1 MSLAAFENADSIFQN
16 LNPAE
21 SRMNLETRVQQHSG
35 STIDR
40 ASPAEACLLPLL
52 EALGWDGM
60 ERHLFEALPH
70 LEGIKGIFDL
80 RAVLTRLNFR
90 VTPTG
95 RSAKQLTAE
104 QFPCLVQHG
113 DNLLVG
119 LGRTS
124 DGRFQA
130 YSGEAHRT
138 VAIAF
143 SELKDAE
150 LFLIE
155 PDDSTESAGFQHW
168 SSRLFHQFR
177 GTVLSIMTVGLLSNI
192 LALGLPLF
200 VMSVYDKAIGAKS
213 VSVLVTLLIGITLV
227 LIMDWMV
234 RGTKSHLQ
242 AYLGARLD
250 AVVANTTFRHF
261 LHLPLPLISSAP
273 IGAQIT
279 RLKQFDGVR
288 DVFHGNLANALI
300 DLPFSVIFV
309 MVLGFIGGPL
319 ALLPAGLLVLYVLSA
334 MLIVPRMKQ
343 AINQAGDAKSR
354 MQNITVEILSKRK
367 AIRELSADDI
377 WVEKYRAISAD
388 FALKNLKTT
397 QLSQVMQVVS
407 QMFMTLCGIGVLGF
421 GAVLVMN
428 QDLSQG
434 ALIAVMALSWRA
446 LSPMHQAFLSVS
458 QLGQAQQTIER
469 INSLLKIEMERQP
482 GRLPSLHRQFQGTI
496 RFSNVVLR
504 YPSRQEPA
512 LRNFSL
518 QMEQGSVTA
527 ITGPSGCGK
536 TSLVR
541 AVLGLYRPQ
550 MGAVLVDDLDIRQLD
565 PGEWRNSIGYAPEHH
580 DFFYGTIAQNFRMAN
595 PQADNDQV
603 RKAFEEFG
611 LNAYGELLPQG
622 VETRLTGQLIEVLPD
637 NVKQRLL
644 LARAF
649 MRPAPIYLLDNPA
662 GNLDFEGD
670 KFLMKKIDQVRG
682 KSTVV
687 ITTYRPSH
695 MRMADNLVYMQNGMV
710 AMAGAPKDILE
721 DVLKQQSK

>member
-1 MSLAAFENADSIFQN
+1 
-16 LNPAE
+16 
-21 SRMNLETRVQQHSG
+21 
-35 STIDR
+35 
-40 ASPAEACLLPLL
+40 
-52 EALGWDGM
+52 
-60 ERHLFEALPH
+60 
-70 LEGIKGIFDL
+70 
-80 RAVLTRLNFR
+80 
-90 VTPTG
+90 
-95 RSAKQLTAE
+95 
-104 QFPCLVQHG
+104 
-113 DNLLVG
+113 
-119 LGRTS
+119 
-124 DGRFQA
+124 
-130 YSGEAHRT
+130 
-138 VAIAF
+138 
-143 SELKDAE
+143 
-150 LFLIE
+150 
-155 PDDSTESAGFQHW
+155 
-168 SSRLFHQFR
+168 
-177 GTVLSIMTVGLLSNI
+177 
-192 LALGLPLF
+192 
-200 VMSVYDKAIGAKS
+200 
-213 VSVLVTLLIGITLV
+213 
-227 LIMDWMV
+227 
-234 RGTKSHLQ
+234 
-242 AYLGARLD
+242 
-250 AVVANTTFRHF
+250 
-261 LHLPLPLISSAP
+261 
-273 IGAQIT
+273 
-279 RLKQFDGVR
+279 
-288 DVFHGNLANALI
+288 
-300 DLPFSVIFV
+300 
-309 MVLGFIGGPL
+309 
-319 ALLPAGLLVLYVLSA
+319 
-334 MLIVPRMKQ
+334 
-343 AINQAGDAKSR
+343 
-354 MQNITVEILSKRK
+354 
-367 AIRELSADDI
+367 
-377 WVEKYRAISAD
+377 
-388 FALKNLKTT
+388 
-397 QLSQVMQVVS
+397 
-407 QMFMTLCGIGVLGF
+407 
-421 GAVLVMN
+421 MN